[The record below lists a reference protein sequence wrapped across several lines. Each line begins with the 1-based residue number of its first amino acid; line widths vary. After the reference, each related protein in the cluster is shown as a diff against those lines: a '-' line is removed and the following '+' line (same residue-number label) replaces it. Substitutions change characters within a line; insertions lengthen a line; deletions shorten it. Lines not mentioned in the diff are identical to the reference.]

1 MACEIPPEELSRFVA
16 GDLGAEEQRRVDE
29 HLATCAACRAK
40 AESLRQLD
48 ENLRLLPRHMLSS
61 DAILNVRRALAAETR
76 ESRRPELMTLEEVAD
91 FLRISLDGLEE
102 IVLDLP
108 AFEVAGQLR
117 VRRAKLLEWIEER
130 ERSFRRTTAESEV
143 ARSFSVSL

>member
-1 MACEIPPEELSRFVA
+1 MAPGELSEYMA
-16 GDLGAEEQRRVDE
+16 GELDAEAERRVGE
-29 HLATCAACRAK
+29 HLEECAACRAL
-40 AESLRQLD
+40 AQSLFRLD
-48 ENLRLLPRHMLSS
+48 EDLRLLPRETPSA
-61 DAILNVRRALAAETR
+61 DAIFNVRRALAAEIR
-76 ESRRPELMTLEEVAD
+76 QQHRPELMTLEEVAD

-130 ERSFRRTTAESEV
+130 ERSFRRTTVESEV